1 MAETNES
8 RVQKSGALPSTAKG
22 TTFTISIPIRLQTPP
37 EKEKLEN
44 PGKISSPKKI
54 GSLRVRKTNGKTGH
68 S

>member
-1 MAETNES
+1 MAETNEN

-44 PGKISSPKKI
+44 PGSF
-54 GSLRVRKTNGKTGH
+54 LRKWQKNCSKNSRCFI
-68 S
+68 